1 MAHGST
7 PIWSLIL
14 AGGDDVRLRPLTTQ
28 IVGDAR
34 PKRFCPVLDAKTL
47 LDLTRRRVD
56 LVPLTAAV
64 ERLATVRVKDV
75 EWSDWGGA
83 ERVMRSLARARHR
96 PSWLSRVELA
106 STA

>member
-1 MAHGST
+1 M
-7 PIWSLIL
+7 
-14 AGGDDVRLRPLTTQ
+14 RLRPLTTQ

-64 ERLATVRVKDV
+64 ERLATVRVKDDV
-75 EWSDWGGA
+75 EWSVRGGA

>member
-1 MAHGST
+1 M
-7 PIWSLIL
+7 
-14 AGGDDVRLRPLTTQ
+14 RLRLLTTQ
-28 IVGDAR
+28 IGSDAR
-34 PKRFCPVLDAKTL
+34 PKQSCPVLDAKTL

-64 ERLATVRVKDV
+64 ERLATVRVNDV

-83 ERVMRSLARARHR
+83 ERVMRS